1 MLNRLMRMLGNSGGG
16 RTRRRG
22 PSRLGRMGQRRGRG
36 GRGSIEGLV
45 RRFLR

>member
-22 PSRLGRMGQRRGRG
+22 PSRLGRMSRRGGRG
-36 GRGSIEGLV
+36 GRGGVKDLI